1 MSGFISLTDQSEM
14 SLLFK
19 TEYTQIFLNCFT
31 LTLKEKVRVMSFLY
45 LPHYHVLISIQNKKA
60 LGLNTKKNAI
70 CFKSFTITAMLIF
83 GPSRLR
89 PSFVLD

>member
-1 MSGFISLTDQSEM
+1 
-14 SLLFK
+14 
-19 TEYTQIFLNCFT
+19 
-31 LTLKEKVRVMSFLY
+31 MSFLY
-45 LPHYHVLISIQNKKA
+45 LPHYHVLISIQNKQA
-60 LGLNTKKNAI
+60 LGLNTKKNDI